1 MGMTVIMKLSKTN
14 QKIDNNVC
22 KALTIACE
30 SSLHDVA
37 GFVWLTH
44 RANYTN
50 FPASLVITCVFNT
63 EEEIEAMKTLQQDE
77 TMMATIQKQLL
88 KVGVVVKNIKKN
100 VHFDSEQ
107 ACQAKHDGQW
117 DDRLALRIVKQKPN
131 ARRVH

>member
-1 MGMTVIMKLSKTN
+1 MKLSKTN

-30 SSLHDVA
+30 SSLHEVA

-63 EEEIEAMKTLQQDE
+63 DEEIEAMKALQQDE
-77 TMMATIQKQLL
+77 FLRAKIQKQLL
-88 KVGVVVKNIKKN
+88 KIGVVVKNIKQS
-100 VHFDSEQ
+100 VRFDSEE
-107 ACQAKHDGQW
+107 ACQRQHRGEW
-117 DDRLALRIVKQKPN
+117 SERIALSIVKQKPN

>member
-1 MGMTVIMKLSKTN
+1 MKLSKTN

-30 SSLHDVA
+30 SSLHEVA

-63 EEEIEAMKTLQQDE
+63 DEEIEAMKALQQDE
-77 TMMATIQKQLL
+77 FLRATIQKQLL
-88 KVGVVVKNIKKN
+88 KIGVVVKNIKQC
-100 VHFDSEQ
+100 VRFDSEE
-107 ACQAKHDGQW
+107 ACQRQHRGEW
-117 DDRLALRIVKQKPN
+117 SERLALSIVKQKPN

>member
-1 MGMTVIMKLSKTN
+1 MKLSKTN

-63 EEEIEAMKTLQQDE
+63 DEEIEAMKVLQQND
-77 TMMATIQKQLL
+77 TMIATIQKQLL
-88 KVGVVVKNIKKN
+88 KVGVVVKNIKKS

-117 DDRLALRIVKQKPN
+117 ADRLALSIVKQKPN

>member
-1 MGMTVIMKLSKTN
+1 MMKLSKTN

-30 SSLHDVA
+30 SSLHEIA

-63 EEEIEAMKTLQQDE
+63 EKEIDGMKALKQDE
-77 TMMATIQKQLL
+77 LMIATIQKQLL
-88 KVGVVVKNIKKN
+88 KVGVVVKNIKKS
-100 VHFDSEQ
+100 VRFDSEQ
-107 ACQAKHDGQW
+107 ACQVKHNGQW
-117 DDRLALRIVKQKPN
+117 ADRLALGIVKQKPN
-131 ARRVH
+131 ARRFH

>member
-1 MGMTVIMKLSKTN
+1 MTVIMKLSKTN

-63 EEEIEAMKTLQQDE
+63 DEEIEAMKVLQQND
-77 TMMATIQKQLL
+77 TMIATIQKQLL
-88 KVGVVVKNIKKN
+88 KVGVVVKNIKKS

-117 DDRLALRIVKQKPN
+117 ADRLALSIVKQKPN

>member
-1 MGMTVIMKLSKTN
+1 MKLSKTS

-50 FPASLVITCVFNT
+50 FPSSLVITCVFNT
-63 EEEIEAMKTLQQDE
+63 DEEVAAMKAAKHDE
-77 TMMATIQKQLL
+77 ILRLSIQKQLV
-88 KVGVVVKNIKKN
+88 KVGVVVKNIKQC

-107 ACQAKHDGQW
+107 ACQERHGGQW
-117 DDRLALRIVKQKPN
+117 DDRLALSIVKQKPN
-131 ARRVH
+131 ARRMH

>member
-1 MGMTVIMKLSKTN
+1 MKLSKTN

-30 SSLHDVA
+30 SSLHEVA

-63 EEEIEAMKTLQQDE
+63 DEEIEAMKALQQDE
-77 TMMATIQKQLL
+77 FLRATIQKQLL
-88 KVGVVVKNIKKN
+88 KIGVVVKNIKQS
-100 VHFDSEQ
+100 VRFDSEE
-107 ACQAKHDGQW
+107 ACQRQHRGEW
-117 DDRLALRIVKQKPN
+117 SERLALSIVKQKPN

>member
-1 MGMTVIMKLSKTN
+1 MKLSKTN

-30 SSLHDVA
+30 SSLHEVA

-63 EEEIEAMKTLQQDE
+63 DEEIEAMKALQQDE
-77 TMMATIQKQLL
+77 FLRAKIQKQLL
-88 KVGVVVKNIKKN
+88 KIGVVVKNIKQS
-100 VHFDSEQ
+100 VRFDSEE
-107 ACQAKHDGQW
+107 ACQRQHRGEW
-117 DDRLALRIVKQKPN
+117 SERLALSIVKQKPN

>member
-1 MGMTVIMKLSKTN
+1 MMKLSKTN

-63 EEEIEAMKTLQQDE
+63 DEEIEAMKALQQDE

-88 KVGVVVKNIKKN
+88 KVGVVVKNIKKS
-100 VHFDSEQ
+100 VHFDSEE
-107 ACQAKHDGQW
+107 ACQAKHDGEW
-117 DDRLALRIVKQKPN
+117 ADRLALRIVKQKPN